1 MTEPAKGG
9 PSSVRALCSPRNL
22 TQPHATVLSSWPGPC
37 HQSTRPTTPTRRLRL
52 VHQLGHLRSITNSP
66 ILHPSGWKLP
76 VISVG
81 KWDGSF
87 WPQGNGTLGSG
98 RQACESA
105 WCGASGSSARANVAS
120 REASES
126 SARPALVAVPTG
138 QFGSLARRSRCSG
151 TQPASRALWLARRGA
166 TDACTTGGVTRKPG
180 WLLLAVG
187 AALLLVCWT
196 VGLECVLRLLH
207 DLAVFCTV
215 STDVSKRHTRAS
227 DRGGC

>member
-126 SARPALVAVPTG
+126 SARPALVAVAANWAIRVPC
-138 QFGSLARRSRCSG
+138 Q
-151 TQPASRALWLARRGA
+151 TQQMQRYP
-166 TDACTTGGVTRKPG
+166 TRKSRPV
-180 WLLLAVG
+180 VG
-187 AALLLVCWT
+187 APGSYRRVHNGRCN
-196 VGLECVLRLLH
+196 
-207 DLAVFCTV
+207 
-215 STDVSKRHTRAS
+215 S
-227 DRGGC
+227 